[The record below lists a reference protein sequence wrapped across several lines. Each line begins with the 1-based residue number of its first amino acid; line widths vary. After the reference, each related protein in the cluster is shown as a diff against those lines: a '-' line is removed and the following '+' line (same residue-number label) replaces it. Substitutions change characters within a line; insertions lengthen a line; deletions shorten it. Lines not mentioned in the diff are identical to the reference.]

1 MRMVV
6 GAGGTGGHIVP
17 ALAVADAVKRR
28 VPADVLFVGAGRGVE
43 ERLVLRAGYR
53 LEKLPVVGLPRGP
66 SLKLFGFASGL
77 VEGLL
82 RCRRIF
88 LDFRPHLAFCTG
100 GYAAFPVGVMAVL
113 FRLPLHIHE
122 PNSLPGL
129 VNRLLFPWARKVYV
143 GFAGV
148 GPKGKEVRT
157 GNPVRWEVGRI
168 SREEGRRRFGLGE
181 GPVVFAFGGSQG
193 ARAINEALGRSLPRI
208 VGEGAE
214 VVWQTGEGDFGWA
227 SKAAEAYG
235 GKVKVFAFVE
245 DMAHIL
251 AAADLAVCRAGAMTV
266 SELTASGLPAILVPL
281 PSSAGGHQLANA
293 RALEDAGAAVVLE
306 EGELGRLAEEV
317 VGLLKDEGRLE
328 RMRRASR
335 RLGRKDAAERIAEG
349 ILEDL
354 CSER

>member
-66 SLKLFGFASGL
+66 SPKLFGFTFGL

-100 GYAAFPVGVMAVL
+100 GYAAFPVGVMAVM

-148 GPKGKEVRT
+148 GPRGKEVRT

-168 SREEGRRRFGLGE
+168 SREEGRRRFGLGQ

-193 ARAINEALGRSLPRI
+193 ARAINEALGRSLSRI

-293 RALEDAGAAVVLE
+293 RALEDKGAAVVLE

-335 RLGRKDAAERIAEG
+335 KLGRRDAADRIAEG